1 MPREPASRRRT
12 VAERTDL
19 AELREARR
27 PRLSAPRAAAPAPKS
42 PASDIGDMASDASGD
57 ESGSE
62 ASASG
67 IGPAPPRARGRGR
80 AGDGD
85 GGGAHGDAAGA
96 APGGRGRGRRA
107 RGALAA
113 PPVPR
118 QARVRWGK
126 PEWGCGETVNGW
138 GADCRCHTN
147 AVDIPG
153 ITTHC
158 KKNMPY
164 SIRHPVTASEGAKS
178 GSYAASKPM
187 AAIWSDQT
195 MLLLI
200 LVTIDRTGPKQIS
213 MLSLRL
219 FSLVAA
225 HRIVFLCF

>member
-57 ESGSE
+57 KSGSE

-118 QARVRWGK
+118 GSRQVRWGK
-126 PEWGCGETVNGW
+126 PEWSYVETVNGL

-164 SIRHPVTASEGAKS
+164 SIRHPVTASEGRRLCKVWLICGLETDDGDMERS
-178 GSYAASKPM
+178 DHV
-187 AAIWSDQT
+187 AINPRDHRQDWSEAD
-195 MLLLI
+195 L
-200 LVTIDRTGPKQIS
+200 DA
-213 MLSLRL
+213 
-219 FSLVAA
+219 FVAT
-225 HRIVFLCF
+225 L